1 MAKGVDR
8 NQQIRKTAIRLFNT
22 YGFKA
27 TTMEMIAKAVG
38 IKKGSLYYHIK
49 SKNDLLF
56 NVFGDAIEDVN
67 KGLRDIVESDL
78 PADQKLQRA
87 IENHIVEQIKHF
99 DEYCLYLKERKFLPR
114 KFEKN
119 YRAKRKLNNQYFISI
134 IKEGVEKR
142 VFRGAIDPASVCL
155 WIFGMLNWM
164 TQWYKPNGKLKQGEL
179 IESIW
184 DFTKHG
190 VMSRKCRRE
199 GVKHE

>member
-8 NQQIRKTAIRLFNT
+8 NQQIRKAAIRLFNK

-38 IKKGSLYYHIK
+38 IKKGSLYHHIK

-56 NVFGDAIEDVN
+56 NVFGNAIDDVN
-67 KGLRDIVESDL
+67 KGLKEIVESDL

-99 DEYCLYLKERKFLPR
+99 HEYRLYLKERRFLPR
-114 KFEKN
+114 KFEKT
-119 YRAKRKLNNQYFISI
+119 YRAKRVLNNQYFVSI
-134 IKEGVEKR
+134 IKEGVESGA
-142 VFRGAIDPASVCL
+142 FRKAIDPASVCL
-155 WIFGMLNWM
+155 WMFGMLNWM

-184 DFTKHG
+184 DFTKYG
-190 VMSRKCRRE
+190 VMSRKC
-199 GVKHE
+199 